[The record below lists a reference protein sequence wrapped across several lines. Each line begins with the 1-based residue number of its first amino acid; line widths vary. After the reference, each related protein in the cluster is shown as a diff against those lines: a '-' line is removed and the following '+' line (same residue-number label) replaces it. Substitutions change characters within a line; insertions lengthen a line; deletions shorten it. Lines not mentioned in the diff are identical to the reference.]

1 MLDLEYDTKPATPE
15 AKPIKYR
22 LHFKDFKV
30 VQNTII
36 LPYTTVVYENNVIV
50 EERTVI
56 EAAFGVQLEEKAFK
70 PNAPA
75 DKAEEKKEATPIK
88 P

>member
-1 MLDLEYDTKPATPE
+1 MYLEYETKSATPE

-36 LPYTTVVYENNVIV
+36 IPYSTVVYENDVIV

-56 EAAFGVQLEEKAFK
+56 EAAFGVQLEEKIFK

-75 DKAEEKKEATPIK
+75 EKVEEKKEPAPAK